1 MIFYYYF
8 IIFIFG
14 LVFGSFFNVLI
25 YRIPEKKSIIFPSS
39 FCPVCKNSIKW
50 YDNIPLFS
58 YLILKGKC
66 RYCKTKIS
74 VIYPIVELLT
84 AILFVTI
91 FLKIGLNLSSVVYI
105 FIFSSLLVN
114 SFIDI
119 KTKNLYVNIF
129 IVPAIIYLVYNSI
142 FYFKI
147 VEENFILREPLLN
160 FKESVIG
167 FFVGG
172 IFLFVVRFLSNRI
185 MKREGMGE
193 GDIYVSS
200 FIGLFLGYPL
210 IFYVF
215 IIAGIFGIASYFLY
229 YKKIKDPFI
238 PFVPFLSLGSLTVF
252 FIFEILRNLY

>member
-1 MIFYYYF
+1 MIFYCYF

-25 YRIPEKKSIIFPSS
+25 YRIPEKKSIVFPSS
-39 FCPVCKNSIKW
+39 FCPVCKKSIKW
-50 YDNIPLFS
+50 YDNIPLIS
-58 YLILKGKC
+58 YILLKGRC

-74 VIYPIVELLT
+74 MIYPVVEFLT
-84 AILFVTI
+84 GILFVTI
-91 FLKIGLNLSSVVYI
+91 FMKIGLNLASVIYI
-105 FIFSSLLVN
+105 FIFSTLLVN

-119 KTKNLYVNIF
+119 KTKNLYVKIF
-129 IVPAIIYLVYNSI
+129 ILPTIIYLIYNSL

-147 VEENFILREPLLN
+147 VEENFILKETLLN
-160 FKESVIG
+160 FRESIIG
-167 FFVGG
+167 FLVGG
-172 IFLFVVRFLSNRI
+172 LFLFAVRFLSNKI

-193 GDIYVSS
+193 GDIYVSA

-215 IIAGIFGIASYFLY
+215 IIAGILGIVSYLLY

-252 FIFEILRNLY
+252 FIFEILRELY